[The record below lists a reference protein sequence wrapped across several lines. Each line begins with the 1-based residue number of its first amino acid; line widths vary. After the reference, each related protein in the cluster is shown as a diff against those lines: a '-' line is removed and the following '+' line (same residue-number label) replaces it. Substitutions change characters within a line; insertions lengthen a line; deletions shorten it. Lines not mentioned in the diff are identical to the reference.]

1 MARRKG
7 VAAPKKSV
15 KKHNGTKLDAS
26 TYFFG
31 KAKTKSAAEAIRKES
46 WRLENL
52 RLRLKKHDT
61 LPAAAAEFPNILRI
75 ELYGVAREAL
85 DFIEDLEREAF
96 EMKKSLDDSN
106 KTIESLESDAQ
117 DLRDKLSDF
126 DTAVSEAARRVI
138 ELVPVVLGRED
149 VVSESIEAFDLR
161 RAVEDLE
168 TAC

>member
-7 VAAPKKSV
+7 VAAPK
-15 KKHNGTKLDAS
+15 
-26 TYFFG
+26 
-31 KAKTKSAAEAIRKES
+31 AKEPVRKES

-52 RLRLKKHDT
+52 RLRLKKNDT
-61 LPAAAAEFPNILRI
+61 IPEGEWTAIRHI

-85 DFIEDLEREAF
+85 DYIEDLEREAF
-96 EMKKSLDDSN
+96 AQQKRLDEAQKKIDASEVKIDD
-106 KTIESLESDAQ
+106 LEC
-117 DLRDKLSDF
+117 KLSDF

-149 VVSESIEAFDLR
+149 VVSESVEAFDLR